1 VYLSSRFW
9 ERLYALLIQL
19 LNCGPYN
26 YITIQLQHLTHATRK
41 IFEKAIWLWASW
53 FMPIPS
59 HWSNVLKLCYPSGL
73 RYLKTEKALQ
83 KTPLSER
90 LLKLLLWSHFKL
102 HWCCAQSSHRL
113 WVEHK
118 TLGIIALSADV
129 SQFPSSTMIFGNW
142 SQIKHRYSKFK
153 LMLEGTK
160 ASNSKSYT
168 LLPLRLPIH
177 IPELGIHISLRRYL
191 LRKRQ
196 RSTNTARCTNAT
208 D

>member
-1 VYLSSRFW
+1 
-9 ERLYALLIQL
+9 
-19 LNCGPYN
+19 
-26 YITIQLQHLTHATRK
+26 
-41 IFEKAIWLWASW
+41 
-53 FMPIPS
+53 MPIPS
-59 HWSNVLKLCYPSGL
+59 YWSKVLKLCYPSGL

-142 SQIKHRYSKFK
+142 SQIKQRYSKFK

-168 LLPLRLPIH
+168 LLPLRLPLH
-177 IPELGIHISLRRYL
+177 IPELGIHISLRRYP

-196 RSTNTARCTNAT
+196 RSTNNARCTNAT
-208 D
+208 DRSQVFGRCNNCQSHSKAGQFFKVPRVRHNRSIWPTIPYVFSLVRRHPEN